1 MHKLRGLVLPLLF
14 LSCVL
19 VGSRALA
26 QSSAALLVKPW
37 ETDQT
42 AEGHFDGYLFSG
54 GHTKETNDQF
64 RLLSLESQGRVRLFP
79 GNVASPRFGYDFL
92 MLGTHT
98 SHPGVPSELLD
109 ASVAA
114 GAFVNE
120 SNGWVTGLTVGG
132 GYAGDTPFARGS
144 AWYPKAD
151 VVLAKKLS
159 DTDAV
164 GIGLDYDGNRTYGPD
179 IPLPGFGYSHQFDP
193 TLLLVVGAPV
203 SSVTWK
209 PIEHLRVHAD
219 YYLLTDLNIDVGY
232 EFVKHW
238 TVFGAFESRRDAFHV
253 AGLGHDRRLL
263 FLQRRIEAGIRF
275 KPTDQLSFTLAGG
288 YAFDGEYYSGFDFR
302 KTRRVTGFSD
312 EPFVR
317 AGVEL
322 AF

>member
-1 MHKLRGLVLPLLF
+1 MHKLSGVILL
-14 LSCVL
+14 LSICIATAA
-19 VGSRALA
+19 SCALG

-37 ETDQT
+37 EADQT

-64 RLLSLESQGRVRLFP
+64 RLYSLESQGRMRLFP
-79 GNVASPRFGYDFL
+79 GNVASPRIGYDFL
-92 MLGTHT
+92 LLGTHT
-98 SHPGVPSELLD
+98 SHPGIPSELLD

-120 SNGWVTGLTVGG
+120 TNGWVTGLTLGV

-151 VVLAKKLS
+151 LVVAKKFS
-159 DTDAV
+159 DTDAL
-164 GIGLDYDGNRTYGPD
+164 GIGIDYDANRTYGPD

-193 TLLLVVGAPV
+193 TLLLVVGVPV

-219 YYLLTDLNIDVGY
+219 YYLLTDINVDVGY
-232 EFVKHW
+232 EFIKHW
-238 TVFGAFESRRDAFHV
+238 TVFGGFESRRDAFHV
-253 AGLGHDRRLL
+253 AGLQHNRRLL

-275 KPTDQLSFTLAGG
+275 QPIDPLTFTLAGG

-302 KTRRVTGFSD
+302 KTHRVTGFSD